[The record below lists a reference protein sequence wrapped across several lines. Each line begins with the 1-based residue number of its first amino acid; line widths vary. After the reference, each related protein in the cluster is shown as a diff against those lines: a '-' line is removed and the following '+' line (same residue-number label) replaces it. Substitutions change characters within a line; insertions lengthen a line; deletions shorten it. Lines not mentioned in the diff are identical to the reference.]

1 VKPIVVIAAS
11 FLLLGAG
18 CGGPGSSGL
27 YTLQKTRACLA
38 AKHVKLGGQL
48 DFVATTATGGALR
61 ATLATNFVTVVFGA
75 TTTDADNIDQAYRQF
90 HAKNVGIDD
99 VLRQDRNAVMLW
111 HAHPSD
117 ADLAEVGSCLT
128 S

>member
-1 VKPIVVIAAS
+1 VKPIVVIAAC
-11 FLLLGAG
+11 FLLLVVG
-18 CGGPGSSGL
+18 CGGSGSSSL
-27 YTLQKTRACLA
+27 YTLEKTRACLA
-38 AKHVKLGGQL
+38 AKHVKLGGPL

-61 ATLATNFVTVVFGA
+61 ATLAANFVTVVFGS

-99 VLRQDRNAVMLW
+99 VLRQDRNVVMLW
-111 HAHPSD
+111 HVHPSD
-117 ADLAEVGSCLT
+117 ADLAEIGGCLK